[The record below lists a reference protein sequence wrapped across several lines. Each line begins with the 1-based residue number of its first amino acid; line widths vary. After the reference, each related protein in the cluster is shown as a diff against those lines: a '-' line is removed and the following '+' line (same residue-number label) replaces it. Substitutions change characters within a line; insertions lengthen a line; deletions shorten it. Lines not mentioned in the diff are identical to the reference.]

1 MRREIEIERASER
14 ASEPSDAVSGV
25 SGERIAAIGE
35 GDAVLA
41 DDWRS
46 DVHSAMPDYE

>member
-14 ASEPSDAVSGV
+14 ASEPSDAV